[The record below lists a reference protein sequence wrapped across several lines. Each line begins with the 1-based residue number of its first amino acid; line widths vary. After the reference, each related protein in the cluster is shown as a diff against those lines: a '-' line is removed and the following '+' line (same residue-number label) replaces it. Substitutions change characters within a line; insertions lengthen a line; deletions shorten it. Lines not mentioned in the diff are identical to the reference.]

1 MSTRPPTPLVLGWEK
16 REGEERGE
24 QESIAAFFVLREKNE
39 VGGK

>member
-16 REGEERGE
+16 REGGGGE
-24 QESIAAFFVLREKNE
+24 NKKAIAAFFVLREKNE